1 MDPII
6 KSLSHGLIV
15 SCQALPEEPL
25 YGSAY
30 MAAMARAAL
39 MGGAVGIRA
48 NTPVDIAAIHH
59 EVKLPIIGLFKQTVP
74 GCDVYITPT
83 SAAAKESLWPAR
95 TSLLWMPP

>member
-1 MDPII
+1 MRFASPRVIRTIRSVSKDKVVDPII
-6 KSLSHGLIV
+6 KSLFHGLVV
-15 SCQALPEEPL
+15 SCQALPDEPL

-59 EVKLPIIGLFKQTVP
+59 ANRCF
-74 GCDVYITPT
+74 
-83 SAAAKESLWPAR
+83 S
-95 TSLLWMPP
+95 